1 MPPSSRLAHAILLVC
16 VASAALLRT
25 APADA
30 GSLTAQNTTA
40 VTAYQAGTP
49 TPNFSGPNP
58 YVAQA
63 PIGAEFQTDSLTLQ
77 ATAGAGGDVLLDLEY
92 LTRFSGSEAVDGVS
106 VTYADIFLGNATA
119 SATNGYVYAISLG
132 DETRNGGLE
141 AGFYSVAADKMS
153 QAIWGSRPG
162 YVYGGAYGASAA
174 SMPGQTGYTAIA
186 APTVL
191 TAGAHLAGV
200 IITQTAIGA
209 GWYTLDA
216 HIILTPAEAAY
227 FGQGIDVFWGTGDCA
242 NGSFMAAFSALP
254 MPEPCTAALLA
265 SGLFYLLMRRR
276 GRVRP
281 APYPARSP
289 QPARYEPDPV
299 LRPH

>member
-49 TPNFSGPNP
+49 TPYFSGPNP

-141 AGFYSVAADKMS
+141 ALPPTRCRRRSGDRGRDTS
-153 QAIWGSRPG
+153 
-162 YVYGGAYGASAA
+162 
-174 SMPGQTGYTAIA
+174 TA
-186 APTVL
+186 APMVRAPL
-191 TAGAHLAGV
+191 PC
-200 IITQTAIGA
+200 
-209 GWYTLDA
+209 
-216 HIILTPAEAAY
+216 PA
-227 FGQGIDVFWGTGDCA
+227 
-242 NGSFMAAFSALP
+242 
-254 MPEPCTAALLA
+254 
-265 SGLFYLLMRRR
+265 
-276 GRVRP
+276 RP
-281 APYPARSP
+281 ATRPSP
-289 QPARYEPDPV
+289 RPRY
-299 LRPH
+299 